1 MLFLSSLAGTR
12 RGSGSGR
19 SAICLE
25 RSPSRPFGQLGG
37 SVLRAEFAVAIVRE
51 RGLLTA

>member
-1 MLFLSSLAGTR
+1 MLFLSSLAGIR
-12 RGSGSGR
+12 RGSSSGR

-25 RSPSRPFGQLGG
+25 RSLSRPFGQLGG
-37 SVLRAEFAVAIVRE
+37 GVLRAEFAVAIVRE